1 MTTALIDGDILRYEI
16 GYAAE
21 TGWKSIVG
29 EEGLEDAPLPPFDY
43 VASLLQMRIE
53 HIQYTVGAD
62 DFILYLTEGDCFRNY
77 IAKNKPYK
85 GQRVD
90 KKPFHHKNI
99 TAHMKAVYPTETVT
113 WIEADDAMAIRQT
126 ISNNTCHCGGDV
138 RKPTQS
144 YPCTVGCQALEDT
157 IICTR
162 DKDLRQVPGLFFSW
176 ELGNQPQIGPLH
188 VDSLGSLTYEKGKVF
203 GTGFK
208 WFCAQVFMGDA
219 ADNIPGLNKYGP
231 VKAFGILNEAE
242 SKAEC
247 TDLLIREYKAVHG
260 EDWEQQ
266 LLEQGQLLWIVR
278 ELDSEG
284 KPVLWQIGMS

>member
-1 MTTALIDGDILRYEI
+1 
-16 GYAAE
+16 
-21 TGWKSIVG
+21 
-29 EEGLEDAPLPPFDY
+29 
-43 VASLLQMRIE
+43 MRIE

-99 TAHMKAVYPTETVT
+99 TAHMKAVYPMYTVT
-113 WIEADDAMAIRQT
+113 WIEADDAMAIAQT
-126 ISNNTCHCGGDV
+126 YTRFGYYVLGDTP
-138 RKPTQS
+138 KNS
-144 YPCTVGCQALEDT
+144 T

-208 WFCAQVFMGDA
+208 WFAAQVLMGDA

-242 SKAEC
+242 SEAEC

>member
-1 MTTALIDGDILRYEI
+1 MVTALIDGDILRYEL

-53 HIQYTVGAD
+53 HIQYTVGAN

-77 IAKNKPYK
+77 IAKSKPYK

-99 TAHMKAVYPTETVT
+99 TAHMKAVYPTQTVT
-113 WIEADDAMAIRQT
+113 WIEADDAMAIDQT
-126 ISNNTCHCGGDV
+126 TSCG
-138 RKPTQS
+138 S
-144 YPCTVGCQALEDT
+144 T

-188 VDSLGSLTYEKGKVF
+188 VDSLGSLTYEKGKLF

-208 WFCAQVFMGDA
+208 WFCAQLLMGDT

-231 VKAFGILNEAE
+231 VKAHDVLKNIDTTE
-242 SKAEC
+242 EC
-247 TDLLIREYKAVHG
+247 MDAVIYEYKQVWA
-260 EDWEQQ
+260 EDWERH
-266 LLEQGQLLWIVR
+266 LREQGQLLWIVR
-278 ELDSEG
+278 ELDVEG

>member
-1 MTTALIDGDILRYEI
+1 
-16 GYAAE
+16 
-21 TGWKSIVG
+21 
-29 EEGLEDAPLPPFDY
+29 
-43 VASLLQMRIE
+43 MRIE

-99 TAHMKAVYPTETVT
+99 TAHMKAVYPTQTVT
-113 WIEADDAMAIRQT
+113 WIESDDAMAI
-126 ISNNTCHCGGDV
+126 
-138 RKPTQS
+138 TQCD
-144 YPCTVGCQALEDT
+144 PLVMLHDT

-208 WFCAQVFMGDA
+208 WFAAQVLMGDA

-242 SKAEC
+242 SEAEC

-278 ELDSEG
+278 KLDSEG